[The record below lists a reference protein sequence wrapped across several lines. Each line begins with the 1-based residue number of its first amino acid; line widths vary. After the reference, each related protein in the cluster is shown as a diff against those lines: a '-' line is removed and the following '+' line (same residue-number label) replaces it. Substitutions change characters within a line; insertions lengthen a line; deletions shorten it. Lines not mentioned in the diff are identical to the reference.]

1 MGDSGTP
8 RALRIT
14 AGVMGLMMLVLVLFS
29 AFYIIAESGH
39 DCEDEGCPICA
50 CIRQCERT
58 IHQACAGT
66 AVKTTVFLPVVFM
79 ILAVFF
85 KTSICLQE
93 SLVSQKVRLNS

>member
-1 MGDSGTP
+1 MTVFNRPKYKKSAA
-8 RALRIT
+8 ALLCLLLLAI
-14 AGVMGLMMLVLVLFS
+14 MLFS

-39 DCEDEGCPICA
+39 DCEDEDCPICA

-66 AVKTTVFLPVVFM
+66 AVKTTVFFPVVFM